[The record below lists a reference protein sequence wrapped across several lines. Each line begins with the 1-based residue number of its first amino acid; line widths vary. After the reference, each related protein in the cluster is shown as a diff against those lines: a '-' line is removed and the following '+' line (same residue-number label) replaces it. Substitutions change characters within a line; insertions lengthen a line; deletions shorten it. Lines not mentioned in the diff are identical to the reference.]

1 MISRTE
7 ADALLQKFNDAIN
20 HADKIVAEMIE
31 KEVWRAYDIS
41 AASFFRINLS
51 GWRPSNDDMRVLVG
65 IVLVDNPSARST
77 YSSPVAMK
85 VADEC
90 IRRGFTTNL
99 NKAEIGVES
108 MRIRRD
114 FKKAEAAK
122 KPEPKEEVKKPE
134 KRWHP
139 IVDRIASGSCSKYGS
154 VDYLTRILE
163 SQGGAICAICQR
175 PEAEVDG
182 LSVDHDHGSNRAR
195 GFLCNNCNTG
205 IGLLGEDSS
214 RLAQAMVYVN
224 KASLLRAMV

>member
-1 MISRTE
+1 M
-7 ADALLQKFNDAIN
+7 D
-20 HADKIVAEMIE
+20 
-31 KEVWRAYDIS
+31 
-41 AASFFRINLS
+41 
-51 GWRPSNDDMRVLVG
+51 
-65 IVLVDNPSARST
+65 
-77 YSSPVAMK
+77 
-85 VADEC
+85 
-90 IRRGFTTNL
+90 
-99 NKAEIGVES
+99 
-108 MRIRRD
+108 
-114 FKKAEAAK
+114 
-122 KPEPKEEVKKPE
+122 
-134 KRWHP
+134 P

-175 PEAEVDG
+175 PEAEVNG